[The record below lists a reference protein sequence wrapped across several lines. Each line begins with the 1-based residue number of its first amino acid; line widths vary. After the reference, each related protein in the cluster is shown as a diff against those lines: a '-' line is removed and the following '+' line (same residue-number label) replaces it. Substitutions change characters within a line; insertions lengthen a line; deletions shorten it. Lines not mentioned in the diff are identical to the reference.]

1 MRKNTAHLKKC
12 GWTTE
17 KLENRI
23 NVTCQ
28 MINNIESV
36 RNKLT
41 KIEYVEIR
49 IVLDTEIIEVLL
61 YGLIDHPEIYSKD
74 ERE

>member
-1 MRKNTAHLKKC
+1 
-12 GWTTE
+12 
-17 KLENRI
+17 
-23 NVTCQ
+23 